1 MSPRLRAYVT
11 FVILAAVGLLALCMP
26 GDLERHWAHYVG
38 WIAICVLAE
47 TMWLST
53 VSGEG
58 TVTMASTAGLAAA
71 MLWGLEPA
79 MWIVAAST
87 LIADLFILR
96 KPWIRASFNAA
107 QSAITIGAAVL
118 AWSLLGGPLGGLE
131 TAQGL
136 RQGEATA
143 MRLVPAILA
152 LLSTYWVLNRA
163 LVAVAVAWSSGRGYL
178 QVLREDWFYAE
189 RLLDDLAAFFLT
201 PLMVISF
208 QAVGYVG
215 VVLFYIPLRMVNE
228 STRRYLELRGTQQQL
243 IHSARMAAK
252 GEIAAEVG
260 HELRNQLVAISGRAQ
275 MLQRDADREVYTNVR
290 RHADIILEQSKR
302 MEVMSKNLMDFSGRE
317 VKIER
322 ADINDLVR
330 RSVEFVRSQNR
341 FDGVEWDVRLTDGEL
356 YAQVD
361 PGQIQQVLL
370 NLFMNAADAMN
381 EKAGRRKLIG
391 VTTHLDER
399 RRHLRVIVTDT
410 GPGIAASVL
419 PRIFDPHF
427 TTKPDGHG
435 FGLATSYRI
444 LENHHGTIEAES
456 PHGSGATFMITLPL
470 HAQGG
475 WADAA

>member
-1 MSPRLRAYVT
+1 MSTRLRIYVT
-11 FVILAAVGLLALCMP
+11 LVVLAAVGMLALGFP
-26 GDLERHWAHYVG
+26 YDLERHWAHYVG
-38 WIAICVLAE
+38 WVVICVLAE
-47 TMWLST
+47 TMWLP
-53 VSGEG
+53 VASGEG
-58 TVTMASTAGLAAA
+58 TVTMASTAGVATA
-71 MLWGLEPA
+71 MLWGFGPA
-79 MWIVAAST
+79 MWVVAAST
-87 LIADLFILR
+87 LVADLLILR
-96 KPWIRASFNAA
+96 KPWIRAAFNAS
-107 QSAITIGAAVL
+107 QSAITIGAAIG
-118 AWSLLGGPLGGLE
+118 AWSLLGGPFGGLE
-131 TAQGL
+131 LAQGL
-136 RQGEATA
+136 KQGEATA
-143 MRLVPAILA
+143 MRLVPPILA
-152 LLSTYWVLNRA
+152 LLATYWVLNRA
-163 LVAVAVAWSSGRGYL
+163 LVAVAVAWSSGRGYF

-189 RLLDDLAAFFLT
+189 RLLDDLAAFFLS

-208 QAVGYVG
+208 QAVGYMG
-215 VVLFYIPLRMVNE
+215 VILFYIPLRMVNE
-228 STRRYLELRGTQQQL
+228 STRRYLELRGAQQQL

-275 MLQRDADREVYTNVR
+275 MLQRDADRDVFANVK

-322 ADINDLVR
+322 ADINELVR

-356 YAQVD
+356 HAQVD

-370 NLFMNAADAMN
+370 NLFMNGADAMN
-381 EKAGRRKLIG
+381 EKAGGRKMIG

-399 RRHLRVIVTDT
+399 RRHLRVVITDT
-410 GPGIAASVL
+410 GPGIAGSVL

-427 TTKPDGHG
+427 TTKPEGHG
-435 FGLATSYRI
+435 FGLSTSYRI
-444 LENHHGTIEAES
+444 IENHHGTIEAES
-456 PHGSGATFMITLPL
+456 PPGHGATFVITLPL

>member
-1 MSPRLRAYVT
+1 LSPRLRAYVALVVAT
-11 FVILAAVGLLALCMP
+11 ATGLLLLGFP
-26 GDLERHWAHYVG
+26 GDLERNWGHYVA
-38 WIAICVLAE
+38 WVVICVLAE
-47 TMWLST
+47 TIWLR
-53 VSGEG
+53 VASGDA
-58 TVTMASTAGLAAA
+58 TVTMASTAGVATA
-71 MLWGLEPA
+71 MLWGLGPA

-87 LIADLFILR
+87 LLADLLILR
-96 KPWIRASFNAA
+96 KPWIRATFNAA
-107 QSAITIGAAVL
+107 QSAITIGAAVF

-131 TAQGL
+131 SADGFK
-136 RQGEATA
+136 QGESTA
-143 MRLVPAILA
+143 IRLVPPILA
-152 LLSTYWVLNRA
+152 LLVTYWIVNRA

-178 QVLREDWFYAE
+178 RVLREDWFYAE
-189 RLLDDLAAFFLT
+189 RLLDDLAAFLLS

-215 VVLFYIPLRMVNE
+215 VLLFYIPLRIVNE
-228 STRRYLELRGTQQQL
+228 SSRRYLELRGAQQQL

-275 MLQRDADREVYTNVR
+275 MLQRDADREVYASVR

-330 RSVEFVRSQNR
+330 RSVEFVRGQNR
-341 FDGVEWDVRLTDGEL
+341 FDGIEWDVRLTAGEL
-356 YAQVD
+356 IAQVD

-381 EKAGRRKLIG
+381 ERAGRRRLIG
-391 VTTHLDER
+391 VTSHLDER
-399 RRHLRVIVTDT
+399 RRQLRLVVADT
-410 GPGIAASVL
+410 GPGIAGPVL

-435 FGLATSYRI
+435 FGLSTSYRI
-444 LENHHGTIEAES
+444 IENHKGTIEAES
-456 PHGSGATFMITLPL
+456 PPGHGATFVITLPL
-470 HAQGG
+470 DAQGG
-475 WADAA
+475 WAAAA